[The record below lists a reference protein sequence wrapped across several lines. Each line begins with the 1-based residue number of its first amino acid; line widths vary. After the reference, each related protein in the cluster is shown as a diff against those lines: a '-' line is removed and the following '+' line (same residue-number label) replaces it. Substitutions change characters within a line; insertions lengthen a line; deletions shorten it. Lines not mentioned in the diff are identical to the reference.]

1 MAANVSLGLMLGLV
15 PALLAFVGLP
25 LDVRHVTLAT
35 GQLAAALGALGWGL
49 LAEADFWWCVAG
61 IAVTGVLNVGVSFWL
76 AFKVALRSRGV
87 RVADRSRIT
96 RAIRQRLLAQPMSF
110 LRPPPK

>member
-1 MAANVSLGLMLGLV
+1 
-15 PALLAFVGLP
+15 
-25 LDVRHVTLAT
+25 
-35 GQLAAALGALGWGL
+35 
-49 LAEADFWWCVAG
+49 
-61 IAVTGVLNVGVSFWL
+61 
-76 AFKVALRSRGV
+76 V